1 MADAASPRPL
11 RATRSN
17 GGGPSAHL
25 ATSCDEICT
34 LGPRERRKKL
44 AQTREELGSHHLG
57 DSWGPVDAGRSIK
70 TRAARISSS
79 QKFSRFAICPNVNNS
94 HFNWNPCLFW
104 ILLAAA
110 SKEISALDDI
120 LQVKGNTVTNSAC
133 SIRFLQ
139 SLGVYTNLS
148 GIRVHGRYPLTLT
161 TQIIPVSMWSHWF
174 LYWWI

>member
-1 MADAASPRPL
+1 MHEPL
-11 RATRSN
+11 RPARPTTVAV
-17 GGGPSAHL
+17 SAHRP
-25 ATSCDEICT
+25 T
-34 LGPRERRKKL
+34 LPPAVTRYVHLGLESSGERRWPKQGKNFTWVSPPGGL
-44 AQTREELGSHHLG
+44 Y
-57 DSWGPVDAGRSIK
+57 GPVDAGRSIK

-104 ILLAAA
+104 MLLAVA
-110 SKEISALDDI
+110 SKDISALDDI
-120 LQVKGNTVTNSAC
+120 LQVKGNTATNSAC

-161 TQIIPVSMWSHWF
+161 TQIIPVSM
-174 LYWWI
+174 